1 TRPLRFNKLGISL
14 THAGV
19 AFFVLS
25 EVITAHFSKET
36 QLQLTVGERSSYSVD
51 PKEMQLVSV
60 EFDHARDTEICCQA
74 VDFSDLEVGKRFQIS
89 DQGHTLCVVD
99 FTRRGNVIT
108 KHKNTYLTDVS
119 VQKERDENNNRLP
132 LHHVVL
138 FDLYSPANKRMKRM
152 VVEQKKGAD
161 LPFFNTHNTSVMFNI
176 VHKREQ
182 LEHQFYLN
190 SFTHEVYPKT
200 KIPKHFESELTI
212 YDNDGTFDRKASI
225 SMNKPLYLG
234 NKTYYQSG
242 FTSLENKEVSI
253 LHVVENPG
261 KSIPYIAA
269 IIVVF
274 GMAFQFL
281 VQLYRYSRRHI

>member
-1 TRPLRFNKLGISL
+1 MNITEYENTEQDITEHEN
-14 THAGV
+14 THA
-19 AFFVLS
+19 
-25 EVITAHFSKET
+25 
-36 QLQLTVGERSSYSVD
+36 
-51 PKEMQLVSV
+51 
-60 EFDHARDTEICCQA
+60 
-74 VDFSDLEVGKRFQIS
+74 SDL
-89 DQGHTLCVVD
+89 
-99 FTRRGNVIT
+99 VI
-108 KHKNTYLTDVS
+108 
-119 VQKERDENNNRLP
+119 QKERDENNNRLP

-138 FDLYSPANKRMKRM
+138 FDLYSPNNKRITRM
-152 VVEQKKGAD
+152 VVEQRKGAE
-161 LPFFNTHNTSVMFNI
+161 LPFFHTHNTSVMFNI

-200 KIPKHFESELTI
+200 TIPKHFESELTI
-212 YDNDGTFDRKASI
+212 YDNDGTFDRKANI

-242 FTSLENKEVSI
+242 FTSSENKQVSI

-274 GMAFQFL
+274 GMTFQFF
-281 VQLYRYSRRHI
+281 VQFYRYSRRRI

>member
-1 TRPLRFNKLGISL
+1 MVRPLRFNKLGITL

-36 QLQLTVGERSSYSVD
+36 QLQLMVGERSSYSVD
-51 PKEMQLVSV
+51 PKQMQLVSV
-60 EFDHARDTEICCQA
+60 EFDHRGDDDRCCQA
-74 VDFSDLEVGKRFQIS
+74 IDFDDLHVGKRYQVS
-89 DQGHTLCVVD
+89 DYGHTLCVVD
-99 FTRRGNVIT
+99 FTKRGKLLEH
-108 KHKNTYLTDVS
+108 KHAVLSDPQI
-119 VQKERDENNNRLP
+119 QKERDENNNRLP

-138 FDLYSPANKRMKRM
+138 FDLYSPNNKRMKRM
-152 VVEQKKGAD
+152 VVEQKKGDD
-161 LPFFNTHNTSVMFNI
+161 LPFFNTQNTSVMFNI

-182 LEHQFYLN
+182 LSHQFHLD
-190 SFTHEVYPKT
+190 SFTHEVYPQT
-200 KIPKHFESELTI
+200 SIPKHFESELTI
-212 YDNDGTFDRKASI
+212 YDTNGSFDRKASI

-242 FTSLENKEVSI
+242 FTSLENKQVSI

-274 GMAFQFL
+274 GMVFQFL
-281 VQLYRYSRRHI
+281 IQLYRYSRRRM